1 MNYYIRGFKIGELV
15 YKHIN
20 YKGHERTFPIFTY
33 AITALE
39 EELGRLFDDNEL
51 LDILIIAF
59 EQVANNRRP
68 ENFDEIEPERR
79 YMGRLVAL
87 AYIQV
92 KLQSY
97 LIVD

>member
-1 MNYYIRGFKIGELV
+1 MNYYFRGYKIGELV

-20 YKGHERTFPIFTY
+20 YKGHEKLFPIFTY
-33 AITALE
+33 SIIALE
-39 EELGRLFDDNEL
+39 EELDLTFDDNEL

-59 EQVANNRRP
+59 EQIANNRRP
-68 ENFDEIEPERR
+68 DKFNEIELTIRHI
-79 YMGRLVAL
+79 GRLVTL

-92 KLQSY
+92 KLKGS